1 MKPGALDEQYIAVV
15 LRELCKAL
23 EYLHSEGKI
32 HRDIKGA
39 FFRAN
44 LERYMRPDALVLS

>member
-1 MKPGALDEQYIAVV
+1 MKPGPIEEQYIAVI

-32 HRDIKGA
+32 HRDIKGI
-39 FFRAN
+39 
-44 LERYMRPDALVLS
+44 LSQSGALSVGIF